1 MGHSI
6 VICEKGSQAQAIKRA
21 VGSKYGQILPAEGH
35 ILTLKEPGETR
46 EEWASD
52 WSTGLLWPGRFY
64 EKKPIKRTKRKLDAI
79 VSAARNADRIII
91 ATDCDR
97 EGQVIGDE
105 IVDYIGFKGEVLRCI
120 FNAEDPKTLQQAFAN
135 LRPDEEFRG
144 LYMSG
149 QAREQADQTTNLS
162 LTRTATV
169 SLRQPGARGVIGIG
183 RVKSPVLGIIC
194 KRELEIENFK
204 PQDMYEVDALTVVAA
219 GEMTLTC
226 AKLPQSLVRE
236 QMAEDEEAEDEEEL
250 TEDQAALEEQEST
263 TGRIMKREVAE
274 GLRAAVEGYKGEL
287 RSKAEKKKQ
296 GPPKL
301 FDLTA
306 LQSAAS
312 SRFGWTGERTLE
324 VAQKLYSERTL
335 ITYPRGEAKYLPE
348 NNIADIPTL
357 LPALLRLPEY
367 GQHQQLLA
375 QPQARKGK
383 SGHFSNKA
391 LEGLSHYAIIPNV
404 NTASSFASS
413 VPSLSDDEARLFD
426 MIVPAIPGRPGA
438 GL

>member
-169 SLRQPGARGVIGIG
+169 SLRQPGA
-183 RVKSPVLGIIC
+183 
-194 KRELEIENFK
+194 
-204 PQDMYEVDALTVVAA
+204 
-219 GEMTLTC
+219 
-226 AKLPQSLVRE
+226 
-236 QMAEDEEAEDEEEL
+236 
-250 TEDQAALEEQEST
+250 
-263 TGRIMKREVAE
+263 
-274 GLRAAVEGYKGEL
+274 
-287 RSKAEKKKQ
+287 
-296 GPPKL
+296 
-301 FDLTA
+301 
-306 LQSAAS
+306 
-312 SRFGWTGERTLE
+312 
-324 VAQKLYSERTL
+324 
-335 ITYPRGEAKYLPE
+335 
-348 NNIADIPTL
+348 
-357 LPALLRLPEY
+357 
-367 GQHQQLLA
+367 
-375 QPQARKGK
+375 
-383 SGHFSNKA
+383 
-391 LEGLSHYAIIPNV
+391 
-404 NTASSFASS
+404 
-413 VPSLSDDEARLFD
+413 
-426 MIVPAIPGRPGA
+426 GA
-438 GL
+438 